1 MMKIKIHI
9 ADDSPI
15 VIPALKGEFGK
26 NGFEITGTS
35 SNFKDLINRLKI
47 SCPDVVL
54 TDINMP
60 AANDGPRANLASF
73 YDDIRKICPNV
84 KIIVLS
90 NLADK
95 GSFRIMIEVLGV
107 DGYVVK
113 DDPFAAPDVLPKKI
127 SRYLKTNKKL
137 FSAKAIKFKNSK
149 HNIKLSD
156 TQLAI
161 FTFMIKSPESTHENI
176 GEELEISSQ
185 TVKRHLRDVREN
197 LGVST
202 TIAAV
207 IKLQQAGILS
217 YSN

>member
-15 VIPALKGEFGK
+15 VIPALKGEFEK

-35 SNFKDLINRLKI
+35 SNFKDLIDRLKI

-60 AANDGPRANLASF
+60 AENGGVRANLASF
-73 YDDIRKICPNV
+73 YDEIRNICPSI
-84 KIIVLS
+84 KIFVLS
-90 NLADK
+90 SLDDK
-95 GSFRIMIEVLGV
+95 GSFRIMIDVLGV

-113 DDPFAAPDVLPKKI
+113 DDPFAAPHVLPKKI
-127 SRYLKTNKKL
+127 IEYLKTTKRL
-137 FSAKAIKFKNSK
+137 FSTKAIKFKTSS
-149 HNIKLSD
+149 HNITLSD

-161 FTFMIKSPESTHENI
+161 FTFMIKSPDATHENI
-176 GEELEISSQ
+176 GQELQISSQ
-185 TVKRHLRDVREN
+185 AVKRHLRDVREN

-207 IKLQQAGILS
+207 IKLQQAGVLS
-217 YSN
+217 YAN